1 MRELDKLLKEHEE
14 LRRDAAA
21 LAGLIGPQLAVGWS
35 DHARV
40 DLGRFESARELL
52 RQHLLAH
59 EAKEE
64 RFIARRLKVVGAG
77 EIEAEVERA
86 HETLNRLM
94 GLLHS
99 VATLCTEGRVHALRV
114 ICGRVTEEL
123 ELHLRYEETV
133 LFPLLAGVAAR

>member
-1 MRELDKLLKEHEE
+1 MKELERLLKEHEA

-21 LAGLIGPQLAVGWS
+21 LAGLIGPQLAVGWN
-35 DHARV
+35 DHSPV
-40 DLGRFESARELL
+40 DLARFEAAREQL

-64 RFIARRLKVVGAG
+64 RFIARRLKLVGAAEVG
-77 EIEAEVERA
+77 AEVERA

-99 VATLCTEGRVHALRV
+99 VAALCTEGRVHALRV
-114 ICGRVTEEL
+114 ICGRVGEEL
-123 ELHLRYEETV
+123 ESHLRYEEAV
-133 LFPLLAGVAAR
+133 LFPLLKGAPIS